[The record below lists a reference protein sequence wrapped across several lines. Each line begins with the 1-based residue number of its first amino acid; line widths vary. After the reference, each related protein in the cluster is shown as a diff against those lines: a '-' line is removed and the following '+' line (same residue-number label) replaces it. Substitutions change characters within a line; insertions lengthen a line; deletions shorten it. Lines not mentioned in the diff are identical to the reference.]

1 MNAMP
6 MPVMMSTGQML
17 AMLASVLFG
26 IACIVGFIVWGAR
39 HAYLQR
45 GRVRCPL
52 GGRMARVLFH
62 LGPNGA
68 RNDVLRCSL
77 RPGEAS
83 IGCGKACL
91 APPAIIG
98 GR

>member
-1 MNAMP
+1 
-6 MPVMMSTGQML
+6 MPVMISTGQML
-17 AMLASVLFG
+17 AMLASVIFA
-26 IACIVGFIVWGAR
+26 ITCIVGFIVWGAR
-39 HAYLQR
+39 HAYLER

-52 GGRMARVLFH
+52 GGRIARVLFH

-68 RNDVLRCSL
+68 RRDVLRCSL

-83 IGCGKACL
+83 IGCCKACL